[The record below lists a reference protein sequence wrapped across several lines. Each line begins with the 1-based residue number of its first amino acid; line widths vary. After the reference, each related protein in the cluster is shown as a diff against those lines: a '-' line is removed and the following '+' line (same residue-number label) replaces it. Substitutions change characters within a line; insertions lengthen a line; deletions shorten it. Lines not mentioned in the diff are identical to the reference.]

1 MSVDGVA
8 WSKSCLLILAILI
21 CTIESILGGLI
32 LVDRL
37 VTDDALGFVHV
48 TLVTVE
54 AVNTSLHRLL
64 DDELLE
70 HDVLGSPPL
79 NHIRYEHV
87 FVKVDLGVGFSV
99 LL

>member
-1 MSVDGVA
+1 MSVNGVA
-8 WSKSCLLILAILI
+8 WSKTRLLILAILVSS
-21 CTIESILGGLI
+21 IESILGRLV

-37 VTDDALGFVHV
+37 VADDALCFVHV

-87 FVKVDLGVGFSV
+87 FVKVDLSVGFSV